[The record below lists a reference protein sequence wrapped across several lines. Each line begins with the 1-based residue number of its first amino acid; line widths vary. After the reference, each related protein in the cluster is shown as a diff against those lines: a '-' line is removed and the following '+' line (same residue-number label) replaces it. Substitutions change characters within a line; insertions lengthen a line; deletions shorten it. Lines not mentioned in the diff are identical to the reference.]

1 MLQMLQGFSSS
12 LFYWD
17 GDGKSFRSK
26 SGIYVEHLSQTSL
39 HAIVNQF
46 TYAATCL
53 QLVQIVISKVEK
65 SVRLPS
71 PTLRAFSNSVSSWLK
86 VRTGYYLS
94 GFLFSSIF
102 YHIFAVTVFFFCGR
116 GCVI

>member
-26 SGIYVEHLSQTSL
+26 SGMYVEHLSQSSL

-53 QLVQIVISKVEK
+53 QLVEILVSKVEK
-65 SVRLPS
+65 SMRLTP
-71 PTLRAFSNSVSSWLK
+71 PTLRAFTNSVSSWLK
-86 VRTGYYLS
+86 V
-94 GFLFSSIF
+94 
-102 YHIFAVTVFFFCGR
+102 
-116 GCVI
+116 CVGH